1 MQLFQV
7 YATANEVNKAKE
19 ALKVIED
26 FKANGIEPTN
36 EQYET
41 AFGSVS
47 SVLDKIEV
55 ENHLKVMSPNGYDLT
70 EFCNLIESQCP
81 PSMLS
86 AFCTHSQAELA
97 SLMRYIDKA
106 QIKSESGAEIWDLFN
121 GIAGSLTLCVKFLG
135 SIYDTVAGD
144 LPLMEGEEAD
154 RFKSALVFANS
165 PAMKTLIDSL
175 KSKYD
180 CETDEELLEV
190 LKAKSAKCITDEL

>member
-1 MQLFQV
+1 MKVFKIC
-7 YATANEVNKAKE
+7 TTENEVNKAKG

-41 AFGSVS
+41 AFNSVS
-47 SVLDKIEV
+47 PVLDKLEV

-70 EFCNLIESQCP
+70 EFCNLIERQCP
-81 PSMLS
+81 PSLLS

-106 QIKSESGAEIWDLFN
+106 QIKSESGAEIWELFN
-121 GIAGSLTLCVKFLG
+121 SIAGSLTLCVKFLG

-144 LPLMEGEEAD
+144 LPLMEGEEAE
-154 RFKSALVFANS
+154 RFKTALLFANS
-165 PAMKTLIDSL
+165 PAMKALIDSL
-175 KSKYD
+175 KTKYN
-180 CETDEELLEV
+180 CKTDEELAET
-190 LKAKSAKCITDEL
+190 LKTKASVNTNTGN